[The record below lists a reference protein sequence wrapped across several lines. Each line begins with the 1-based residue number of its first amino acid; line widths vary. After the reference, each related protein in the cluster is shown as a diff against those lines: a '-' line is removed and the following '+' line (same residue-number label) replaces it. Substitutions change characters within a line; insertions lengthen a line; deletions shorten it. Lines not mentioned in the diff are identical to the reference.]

1 MMPVAVNDYLMQIRL
16 KTGEIKGRKKKKK
29 KKMAQLP
36 EGDYIIKMI
45 VRPDRMSRTQMFVA
59 VQCLAKMLYC

>member
-1 MMPVAVNDYLMQIRL
+1 
-16 KTGEIKGRKKKKK
+16 
-29 KKMAQLP
+29 MAQLP